1 MSEENVA
8 ITRAA
13 FDAFTRGDRDAWVAM
28 FADDAE
34 LYSLRSQLEGHPYR
48 GHDGLR
54 EFLADADEQWD
65 YVQLDVGEIRDA
77 GEQVVVLAD
86 FRARGSTSGVELDF
100 PVGMVVTVRAGKLTY
115 GRFYSNPD
123 EALAA
128 AGLSE

>member
-1 MSEENVA
+1 MSEHDVE
-8 ITRAA
+8 ITREAFEA
-13 FDAFTRGDRDAWVAM
+13 FDRGDRDAWVAM
-28 FADDAE
+28 FDDDAE

-48 GHDGLR
+48 GHAGLR
-54 EFLADADEQWD
+54 RFLADADEQWD
-65 YVQLDVGEIRDA
+65 YVQVDVKEIRDA
-77 GEQVVVLAD
+77 GEQVVALVD